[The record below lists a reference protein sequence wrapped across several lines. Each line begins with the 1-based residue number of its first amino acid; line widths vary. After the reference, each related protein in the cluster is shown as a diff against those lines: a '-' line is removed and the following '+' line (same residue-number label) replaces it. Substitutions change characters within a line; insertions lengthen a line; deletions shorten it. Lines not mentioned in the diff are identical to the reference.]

1 LRILAE
7 FAQVLVGLQES
18 ILNRVLGVFPI
29 VRDVLSNTEQL
40 AIVSCYELL
49 ECRYITI
56 LSGVDKL
63 QIIARHCLPCE

>member
-1 LRILAE
+1 
-7 FAQVLVGLQES
+7 VLVGLQES

-29 VRDVLSNTEQL
+29 VRDVLSNAKKL
-40 AIVSCYELL
+40 AIISCYQLL

-63 QIIARHCLPCE
+63 QIIAEHCLLCE